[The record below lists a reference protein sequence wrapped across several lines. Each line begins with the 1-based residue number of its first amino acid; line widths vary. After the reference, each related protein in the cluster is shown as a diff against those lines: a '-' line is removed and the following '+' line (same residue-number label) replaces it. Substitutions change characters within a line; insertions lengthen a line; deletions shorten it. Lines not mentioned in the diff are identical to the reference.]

1 MVKTAQLAGGRRF
14 TEAAAPQNSSVKT
27 LLYGPASCKGI
38 PSQRNELPLEAKD
51 GLVEEEAAKIAS
63 IGQKKTIH
71 VDSADKKTDSS
82 VPSVQATLKNNA
94 SIQEESLS
102 RVTTSKTSI
111 YDDDPDSSFVETF
124 HGLAPNPEL
133 PLEGPSA
140 PALLGFQTVGSGKE
154 ITISDKHMAK
164 AEKLLDANQSAK
176 PPPDYSFEPPPAMLE
191 FQTVGSGKAITV
203 SDEHMIKAAKILD
216 LQHQEDTS
224 SVVDSADKLE
234 ACHEEE
240 QGQQES
246 SHQPWSSLP
255 TFRMAG
261 SKSVIDISED
271 SINKANKLMACGS
284 SNSSNYNHEAM
295 DQDEIDM
302 DDGKQVQSSLPGF
315 QIVGSGKSITLSDQQ
330 IKQAAKLL
338 KSNDKESTS
347 WSIPRQNLPTNDDNF
362 NQQSFVRETEKIN
375 PSSSTFPMF
384 KTAGSNSNVAVSD
397 EGLAKANSLLNTNT
411 EGANSN
417 HHHHQEEEVPRQTSL
432 SAFPM
437 FKTAGKS
444 NTISISE
451 DGLKK
456 ANNLFS
462 EGKPSSQT
470 APLPSSLYDTDAFS
484 MSNNAS
490 VGFTSVGSGKTIA
503 VSDENMSKATKLL
516 SFKTDKREDMGMSKA
531 KDSSASSSRPV
542 VGFASAGSG
551 ATISI
556 SEEHLSKASDLLRDD
571 NNAKMPAVE
580 TASFKPMFQTAGKK
594 STISISEES
603 LNKAS
608 DIFSEAAS
616 NSTSEESTSKSS
628 FMGFSTSGSNAKITV
643 SEESIAKASRLFK
656 PKDSMAREDDSTG
669 LTTSVGFASA
679 ASGKSIEISDQSLSK
694 ASTLLSDK
702 SINRESMNAF
712 GIQDRSN
719 ALSFSSSTAAIGFA
733 SAGSGGLISISEEH
747 LSKASKLL
755 SDGDNNDETPK
766 YRQTEASSIPMPM
779 FQTAGKKSAI
789 SISEESLNEASDLL
803 FSRNTESLSNYKD
816 DTSESRPSTT
826 TNQKVRFSL
835 DNTQLKTFQSAES
848 THEGPES
855 ALSIP
860 SFKGFSFAGSSKSIH
875 ISDDCLASA
884 GALLEDRQRS
894 SVAEFTITP
903 EDKQRHSNKDGAI
916 ETCPT
921 EDNGSNEQV
930 PMDISDTP
938 HFTEGH
944 SVQMNIV
951 TDRKDT
957 PVLSSAL
964 ESKEEQARTSSSM
977 SSPPR
982 ELNNLQTPL
991 HEMTNVSHDDQQ
1003 SMMKSK
1009 RLFQSTT
1016 KERKDTSDSSED
1028 CHQSRGIVPDCSSTN
1043 YSQVT
1048 LGQFAAKHDIV
1059 TEIGSWDNCIEHGVK
1074 EVTMRVTSVNA
1085 TKLRFNKDDESP
1097 LFLLGQR
1104 DVPKCSHIG
1113 KSTEISDWLISQ
1125 GCDETLIST
1134 KWIQNH
1140 SRFIIWK
1147 LASMER
1153 RFPGQLGGQYLTYSH
1168 VLSQLKGRYEKELR
1182 GAKRPAVRKI
1192 LNKDCSAGMP
1202 IILCVSQILRFKSKM
1217 PKKTDEKSSSSST
1230 APPETI
1236 EETRLEL
1243 TDGWYAVSTLLD
1255 GVLTK
1260 LVEKGK
1266 IQVGSK
1272 LMICNAQLVGS
1283 EDGVDP
1289 LDDSYFSDR
1298 RSCPIFLKITANNTR
1313 LALWDAK
1320 LGFVHPRHTADQGGS
1335 ILGKQRRE
1343 EEFVLFFYTG
1353 ILGV

>member
-1 MVKTAQLAGGRRF
+1 M
-14 TEAAAPQNSSVKT
+14 
-27 LLYGPASCKGI
+27 LYG
-38 PSQRNELPLEAKD
+38 QRREQPPETKD
-51 GLVEEEAAKIAS
+51 ALVEEETAKIAS
-63 IGQKKTIH
+63 IDQTKTIH
-71 VDSADKKTDSS
+71 VDSTDKKTDSS
-82 VPSVQATLKNNA
+82 VPSVQTTLKNNA
-94 SIQEESLS
+94 SIQEEDPSS
-102 RVTTSKTSI
+102 RVTTTNTSI

-133 PLEGPSA
+133 PLEPSA
-140 PALLGFQTVGSGKE
+140 PALLGFQTVGSGKK
-154 ITISDKHMAK
+154 ITISDEHMAE
-164 AEKLLDANQSAK
+164 AARILDANQSTK
-176 PPPDYSFEPPPAMLE
+176 PPPDYSSEPPTMLGFQTVGSGKTITVSDEHMMKAAKILDINQGAPPPNESSKEPPPVMLG

-203 SDEHMIKAAKILD
+203 FDEHLAKAAKILD
-216 LQHQEDTS
+216 VQHQEDTS
-224 SVVDSADKLE
+224 TSVVDSADKSE
-234 ACHEEE
+234 ACHKE
-240 QGQQES
+240 QGQQQES
-246 SHQPWSSLP
+246 SNQPWAGSSSSPP

-284 SNSSNYNHEAM
+284 SSNNHDAM
-295 DQDEIDM
+295 DQDEIGM
-302 DDGKQVQSSLPGF
+302 DNSNQVHNTLPGF
-315 QIVGSGKSITLSDQQ
+315 QIVGSGKSITISDQQ

-338 KSNDKESTS
+338 KSNDKESAS
-347 WSIPRQNLPTNDDNF
+347 RSISRQNLPTIDDKF

-417 HHHHQEEEVPRQTSL
+417 HHHQEVELPKQTSL
-432 SAFPM
+432 SSFPM

-451 DGLKK
+451 DSLKK
-456 ANNLFS
+456 ANNLFRS
-462 EGKPSSQT
+462 KPSSQT
-470 APLPSSLYDTDAFS
+470 APLPNTFHDTDAFS

-503 VSDENMSKATKLL
+503 VSDENMSRATKLL
-516 SFKTDKREDMGMSKA
+516 SFKTDMSETNEN
-531 KDSSASSSRPV
+531 SASVGPV

-551 ATISI
+551 AMISI

-580 TASFKPMFQTAGKK
+580 TTVFKPMFQTAGKK

-608 DIFSEAAS
+608 NMFTEVTS
-616 NSTSEESTSKSS
+616 NSTSEGSRAKSS

-643 SEESIAKASRLFK
+643 SEESMAKASRLFK
-656 PKDSMAREDDSTG
+656 PKDSMKEDDSTG
-669 LTTSVGFASA
+669 LTTSVGFTSA
-679 ASGKSIEISDQSLSK
+679 ASGKSIAISDESLSK
-694 ASTLLSDK
+694 ASTLLSDR
-702 SINRESMNAF
+702 SVNRESMNAF
-712 GIQDRSN
+712 DAKESSN
-719 ALSFSSSTAAIGFA
+719 TLPLSSTAAIGFA
-733 SAGSGGLISISEEH
+733 SAGSGGLISISEDH

-755 SDGDNNDETPK
+755 SDGNSNDDMPK
-766 YRQTEASSIPMPM
+766 YRQTEASSIPMPI

-789 SISEESLNEASDLL
+789 SISEESLIKASDL

-816 DTSESRPSTT
+816 DEGMSDSRPSST

-848 THEGPES
+848 THEEPEAAS
-855 ALSIP
+855 SVS

-875 ISDDCLASA
+875 VSEDCLATA

-894 SVAEFTITP
+894 SVAEFAITP
-903 EDKQRHSNKDGAI
+903 EDKQRHSNKGSTI
-916 ETCPT
+916 ETCLT
-921 EDNGSNEQV
+921 EDNQPREQDSTD
-930 PMDISDTP
+930 MSDTP
-938 HFTEGH
+938 HFTEGY
-944 SVQMNIV
+944 SVQTNIV

-957 PVLSSAL
+957 PVTL
-964 ESKEEQARTSSSM
+964 ESEEEQARTSSSM
-977 SSPPR
+977 S
-982 ELNNLQTPL
+982 LNNLHTPL

-1003 SMMKSK
+1003 SLMKSK
-1009 RLFQSTT
+1009 RLFQSTA
-1016 KERKDTSDSSED
+1016 KEKKDTQESSED

-1048 LGQFAAKHDIV
+1048 LGQFAAKHDIA

-1085 TKLRFNKDDESP
+1085 IKLRFNKDDESP

-1113 KSTEISDWLISQ
+1113 KSTEISEWLISQ

-1202 IILCVSQILRFKSKM
+1202 IILCVSQILRFKSKV
-1217 PKKTDEKSSSSST
+1217 PKKTDEKSSSSA
-1230 APPETI
+1230 APPEAI

-1272 LMICNAQLVGS
+1272 LMICNAQLLGS

-1320 LGFVHPRHTADQGGS
+1320 LGFVHPKHTADQGGS
-1335 ILGKQRRE
+1335 ILGKQRK
-1343 EEFVLFFYTG
+1343 
-1353 ILGV
+1353 GVC